1 MRTLKSK
8 GKPYKLDLKI
18 SDLVKS
24 SETLSTVPAAFFMS
38 SSQNSRTKIEAQNRV
53 DQPSWLPHFLIK
65 TGSKRPVAPFLI
77 RKNRVK
83 EGQISSKSAKPNQ
96 RKSYKKNPGNG
107 VFPGFLSIFDCKNPA
122 D

>member
-1 MRTLKSK
+1 MRTPKFR

-24 SETLSTVPAAFFMS
+24 GETLSVASATFFIAFWRS
-38 SSQNSRTKIEAQNRV
+38 KRLKTEAQNRV
-53 DQPSWLPHFLIK
+53 EKPSWLPHFLIK

-83 EGQISSKSAKPNQ
+83 EGQISSKSVKPNQ
-96 RKSYKKNPGNG
+96 SKSYKKSPGNG